1 MSEPHRIY
9 GWQHGH
15 LSIVRHYG
23 GAIINGKTYVIRY
36 DIDGQPLE
44 EVGTKKRE
52 KPKPPTRRD
61 RAAEGRRVASAERGD
76 RLGE

>member
-52 KPKPPTRRD
+52 KPKPPTKTGED
-61 RAAEGRRVASAERGD
+61 LLTKL
-76 RLGE
+76 LGEDKT